1 VKQFWE
7 DFKAFVMRG
16 NVLDLAVAVIIGA
29 AFKTVIDSLVNDVIT
44 PLIGAVVGK
53 PNFNDLV
60 LNLRGCQTETK
71 AGAAIR
77 VCKGTVRY
85 GNFLTSVTNFII
97 IAAAIFVMIK
107 AFERLQAIRKR
118 DAEETGENP
127 LASDEVTLLTEIRDL
142 LRERPVNQ
150 GNQGNE

>member
-1 VKQFWE
+1 VTQLWP
-7 DFKAFVMRG
+7 DFKAFIMRG

-53 PNFNDLV
+53 PNFNTLV
-60 LNLRGCQTETK
+60 VNLRGCHPERN
-71 AGAAIR
+71 ANGALVS

-107 AFERLQAIRKR
+107 AFERLQRIRR
-118 DAEETGENP
+118 RQAELEAENP
-127 LASDEVTLLTEIRDL
+127 VLTDEAVLLTEIRDL
-142 LRERPVNQ
+142 LRERA
-150 GNQGNE
+150 E

>member
-1 VKQFWE
+1 VTQLWQ
-7 DFKAFVMRG
+7 DFKSFIMRG

-60 LNLRGCQTETK
+60 VNLRGCRSVK
-71 AGAAIR
+71 NVNGAFVT

-107 AFERLQAIRKR
+107 AFERLQRIRR
-118 DAEETGENP
+118 RQAELEAENP
-127 LASDEVTLLTEIRDL
+127 VLTDEAVLLTEIRDL
-142 LRERPVNQ
+142 LRDRAE
-150 GNQGNE
+150 

>member
-1 VKQFWE
+1 VKQLWE
-7 DFKAFVMRG
+7 DFKDFVMRG

-44 PLIGAVVGK
+44 PIIGAIVGK
-53 PNFNDLV
+53 PNFSDLV
-60 LNLRGCQTETK
+60 VNLRGCHAQN
-71 AGAAIR
+71 GVS

-85 GNFLTSVTNFII
+85 GSFLTSVTNFLI

-118 DAEETGENP
+118 DAEEAADNP
-127 LASDEVTLLTEIRDL
+127 LASDEVALLTEIRDL
-142 LRERPVNQ
+142 LRERAQ
-150 GNQGNE
+150 

>member
-1 VKQFWE
+1 MTQLWP
-7 DFKAFVMRG
+7 DFKAFIMRG

-53 PNFNDLV
+53 PNFNTLV
-60 LNLRGCQTETK
+60 VNLRGCHLERNAK
-71 AGAAIR
+71 R
-77 VCKGTVRY
+77 ELVSVCKGTVRY

-107 AFERLQAIRKR
+107 AFERLQRIRR
-118 DAEETGENP
+118 RQAELEAENP
-127 LASDEVTLLTEIRDL
+127 VLTDEAVLLTEIRDL
-142 LRERPVNQ
+142 LRDRAE
-150 GNQGNE
+150 

>member
-1 VKQFWE
+1 VKQFWD

-29 AFKTVIDSLVNDVIT
+29 AFKAVIDSLVNDVIT

-60 LNLRGCQTETK
+60 LNLRGCTGPKT
-71 AGAAIR
+71 AR
-77 VCKGTVRY
+77 VCRGTVHY
-85 GNFLTSVTNFII
+85 GNFLTQITNFLI

-107 AFERLQAIRKR
+107 AFERLQAVRKR

-127 LASDEVTLLTEIRDL
+127 LASDEVALLTEIRDL
-142 LRERPVNQ
+142 LRERPVGRQ
-150 GNQGNE
+150 TE

>member
-1 VKQFWE
+1 MKHFWE

-44 PLIGAVVGK
+44 PFIGAIFGK

-60 LNLRGCQTETK
+60 LNLRGCHDEK
-71 AGAAIR
+71 VGGKVVS
-77 VCKGTVRY
+77 VCKGTVAY
-85 GNFLTSVTNFII
+85 GRFLTSMTNFLI

-107 AFERLQAIRKR
+107 AFERLQRIRKR

-142 LRERPVNQ
+142 LRDRAE
-150 GNQGNE
+150 